1 MEEKGGRRREVEQEN
16 YYHRYSKKKR
26 KKKKGNLQFAARNKG
41 EGRRERS
48 PRGVA
53 CRDWDAFAATRHR
66 SRQTVMRSN
75 ARPPQRNARE
85 VGQIKELISLI
96 ERRVSRASAPGI
108 PHSWGVRHSWIFL
121 CIVLKINDR
130 TTEERRK
137 LGEGRGGVEI
147 AFEGENK

>member
-1 MEEKGGRRREVEQEN
+1 M
-16 YYHRYSKKKR
+16 
-26 KKKKGNLQFAARNKG
+26 QFAARNKG

-96 ERRVSRASAPGI
+96 ERRVSRASAPEI

-137 LGEGRGGVEI
+137 LGEGRGGGSKLHSKGRI
-147 AFEGENK
+147 NENSARLRNPRKFVSTR